1 MAREKD
7 TPATLAEVMGK
18 ELSPKGLE
26 DLPKILG
33 ERMPEIEYSE
43 LGRMRLLKAL
53 RVRFGDGFR
62 NLPGIKGIINEF
74 DKELKYKK
82 AIKANRRK

>member
-1 MAREKD
+1 MRDEK
-7 TPATLAEVMGK
+7 TPATLGEMMGK
-18 ELSPKGLE
+18 QTAPSSLK
-26 DLPKILG
+26 DLPELLG
-33 ERMPEIEYSE
+33 EKMPEIDYTE

-53 RVRFGDGFR
+53 RVRFGTGFQ

-74 DKELKYKK
+74 DTELKYNK